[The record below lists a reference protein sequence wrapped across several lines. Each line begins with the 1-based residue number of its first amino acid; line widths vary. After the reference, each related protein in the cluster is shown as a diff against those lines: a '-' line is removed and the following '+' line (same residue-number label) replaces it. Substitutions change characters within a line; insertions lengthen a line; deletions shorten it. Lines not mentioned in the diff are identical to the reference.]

1 MLYSKQ
7 KEVASRVGHKI
18 LENGKRVRYLLKT
31 GEIIDSAEEWKRV
44 VREKEKTEELV
55 AAT

>member
-18 LENGKRVRYLLKT
+18 LENGKRVRYLIKT

-44 VREKEKTEELV
+44 VKEKEKTEELV
-55 AAT
+55 AAA